1 MNALKDR
8 ALFRNLIAYVLAAAI
23 IWYLTRGVPI
33 RAIVASCAR
42 ANLPLFVGASA
53 FSFILWFVG
62 ETFLFSCLFSYVHKP
77 TGFRELAP
85 ANAANYF
92 LQLINMAVAGGALVL
107 FLNRRKH
114 VHWLAAGWT
123 LMFEGLIDGSV
134 ISVMTIVASLV
145 YPHSPIRA
153 GLWYAV
159 GSLTA
164 LLAIGAFW
172 VRGVPMTSAGKWIL
186 ARPSMEA
193 FRNARPVHY
202 AKLFAVRMTIFA
214 LAGVALYLQM
224 IAFGVKAP
232 FGEVMAFNP
241 AVILLGGLPLT
252 PVGMGP
258 LQAVLV
264 SGFGSFGSRSQLLA
278 MSLAVS
284 GMSIAFRAPLGLT
297 TAGLFARDVAQASRK
312 HGEIVA
318 PVPLQ
323 SS

>member
-1 MNALKDR
+1 MNTLR
-8 ALFRNLIAYVLAAAI
+8 ERTLFRNLLAYALAAAI
-23 IWYLTRGVPI
+23 IWYLTRDVPI

-42 ANLPLFVGASA
+42 ANLPLFIGASA

-107 FLNRRKH
+107 FLHRRKH

-123 LMFEGLIDGSV
+123 LLFEGLIDGCV
-134 ISVMTIVASLV
+134 ISVMTIAASLI
-145 YPHSPIRA
+145 YPHSPIHA

-159 GSLTA
+159 GALAAFTA
-164 LLAIGAFW
+164 INAFW
-172 VRGVPMTSAGKWIL
+172 MRGTAMSSTGRWIL

-202 AKLFAVRMTIFA
+202 AKLFAVRTMIFT

-258 LQAVLV
+258 LQAVVV
-264 SGFGSFGSRSQLLA
+264 SGFGSFGSKSQLLA

-297 TAGLFARDVAQASRK
+297 TAGLFARDVAEVSRT
-312 HGEIVA
+312 HGEITT

>member
-1 MNALKDR
+1 MNRLKDR
-8 ALFRNLIAYVLAAAI
+8 VLLRNLAAYALAAAI
-23 IWYLTRGVPI
+23 IWYLTRDVPI
-33 RAIVASCAR
+33 RTIVDSCAR

-53 FSFILWFVG
+53 FSFVLWFVG
-62 ETFLFSCLFSYVHKP
+62 ETFLFSRLFSYVHKP
-77 TGFRELAP
+77 TRFREVVP

-92 LQLINMAVAGGALVL
+92 LQLINLAVAGGALVL
-107 FLNRRKH
+107 FLHRRKH
-114 VHWLAAGWT
+114 VRWLSAGCT

-134 ISVMTIVASLV
+134 IAVMTIVASLL
-145 YPHSPIRA
+145 YPDSPIRA

-159 GSLTA
+159 TA
-164 LLAIGAFW
+164 VVAFAAIGTFW
-172 VRGVPMTSAGKWIL
+172 VRGTAMTRAGRWIL

-193 FRNARPVHY
+193 FRNARPIHY
-202 AKLFAVRMTIFA
+202 AKLFVVRLTIFA
-214 LAGVALYLQM
+214 MAGVALYLQM
-224 IAFGVKAP
+224 MAFGVKAP

-258 LQAVLV
+258 LQAVVV
-264 SGFGSFGSRSQLLA
+264 SGFASFGSRPQLLA

-297 TAGLFARDVAQASRK
+297 TAGLFARDVAQASRE
-312 HGEIVA
+312 HGEVA
-318 PVPLQ
+318 TPIPLQ